1 MRLAAA
7 TLVPLSVLGM
17 LELGLRVAGF
27 GYPTRLFLPL
37 TIDGEEFLVPNE
49 KFTHRFFPPALART
63 PLPGRM
69 AAQKPAGTYRIFLFG
84 ESAAY
89 GDPDPSF
96 GVGRYLEALLETRY
110 PATDFEVVT
119 VGMAAINSHVLL
131 PIARECAG
139 HDGDLWIVYMGNN
152 EMIGPYGAS
161 TVFGVKAPGL
171 GFVRAVLALKTTR
184 VGQLLDRLISQVG
197 AGASAPESWDG
208 INMFGKNP
216 LRYDDPKRL
225 RTYENFKGNLG
236 DILDAGKKAGV
247 PVVLSTVAVN
257 LRDCSPFASLH
268 ADGLDPGRRTEWEQ
282 LFKEG
287 LSLEAAGSFQAALDV
302 YTKAA
307 AIDSDYAEL
316 PFRIGTCQLAL
327 GDRSAARQS
336 FERARD
342 LDVFPVRA
350 DSRINR
356 IIGEAAAVNGV
367 DAAQELSGLSP
378 DGIAG
383 QELFYEH
390 VHFTMAGNELLAR
403 ILAAK
408 VEEHLPAAI
417 TGRGVALTAEDE
429 SEACKQRLA
438 ATDWDQRRVW
448 ELALGRISGA
458 PFNSQ
463 SSHPRNLRYCRDK
476 ISEADYKITPQ
487 THARDEQMYE
497 AALAARPDDTLV
509 RWNYAQFL
517 ERNGRLSEAVKQG
530 SMICERLPHASWP
543 HYFVGSVMARL
554 GRMPEAA
561 DYLRRALRLSPDL
574 QIARRELEA
583 IRWSHPSAVY

>member
-1 MRLAAA
+1 MRECTASDATHRRFHEETTGRPVAPETNPSRAHAVFCAGRAFLLRLPVRASSGFARQGCVYYPEKSTSESPPLSEHVKKNFKKASSANSREGAAASTAREKAVSPRRRLWMRLAAA

-197 AGASAPESWDG
+197 AGASA
-208 INMFGKNP
+208 
-216 LRYDDPKRL
+216 
-225 RTYENFKGNLG
+225 
-236 DILDAGKKAGV
+236 
-247 PVVLSTVAVN
+247 
-257 LRDCSPFASLH
+257 
-268 ADGLDPGRRTEWEQ
+268 
-282 LFKEG
+282 
-287 LSLEAAGSFQAALDV
+287 
-302 YTKAA
+302 
-307 AIDSDYAEL
+307 
-316 PFRIGTCQLAL
+316 
-327 GDRSAARQS
+327 
-336 FERARD
+336 
-342 LDVFPVRA
+342 
-350 DSRINR
+350 
-356 IIGEAAAVNGV
+356 
-367 DAAQELSGLSP
+367 
-378 DGIAG
+378 
-383 QELFYEH
+383 
-390 VHFTMAGNELLAR
+390 
-403 ILAAK
+403 
-408 VEEHLPAAI
+408 
-417 TGRGVALTAEDE
+417 
-429 SEACKQRLA
+429 
-438 ATDWDQRRVW
+438 
-448 ELALGRISGA
+448 
-458 PFNSQ
+458 
-463 SSHPRNLRYCRDK
+463 
-476 ISEADYKITPQ
+476 
-487 THARDEQMYE
+487 
-497 AALAARPDDTLV
+497 
-509 RWNYAQFL
+509 
-517 ERNGRLSEAVKQG
+517 
-530 SMICERLPHASWP
+530 
-543 HYFVGSVMARL
+543 
-554 GRMPEAA
+554 
-561 DYLRRALRLSPDL
+561 
-574 QIARRELEA
+574 
-583 IRWSHPSAVY
+583 